1 MEKTTSETTNLL
13 VELTKRKMEAQK
25 TGGPSKSF
33 GKFQPGKPRNL
44 NNSNVG
50 PSWGKRKGN

>member
-1 MEKTTSETTNLL
+1 MEKTNEKPNVL

-25 TGGPSKSF
+25 TGANLNSF